1 MNLQLQK
8 QNKGKGE
15 AVLSSKSS
23 KEVKSLEQA
32 EEIKDA
38 FADLRQMAMFDIQA
52 PGIFMA
58 TSDLSP
64 GRFVGQLIAKLKVKD
79 VNAQLDDLEWKVT
92 FTIKEEIEQQEK
104 PELLEE
110 SESCT
115 VLVEVMQMPVHDS
128 QIAIKCTRSDGS
140 LPLFLKWY
148 KETMKHFGMGV

>member
-1 MNLQLQK
+1 MNLQFQK
-8 QNKGKGE
+8 PDKGEEE
-15 AVLSSKSS
+15 AVLSSKSG

-38 FADLRQMAMFDIQA
+38 FVDLRQMAMFDIQA

-64 GRFVGQLIAKLKVKD
+64 GRFVGQLIASLKVKD
-79 VNAQLDDLEWKVT
+79 VNAQLDDQEWKVT

-110 SESCT
+110 SQSCT
-115 VLVEVMQMPVHDS
+115 VVVRVMQMPVHDS
-128 QIAIKCTRSDGS
+128 QIAIKCYRTAGS
-140 LPLFLKWY
+140 LPLFFKWY
-148 KETMKHFGMGV
+148 KETMH